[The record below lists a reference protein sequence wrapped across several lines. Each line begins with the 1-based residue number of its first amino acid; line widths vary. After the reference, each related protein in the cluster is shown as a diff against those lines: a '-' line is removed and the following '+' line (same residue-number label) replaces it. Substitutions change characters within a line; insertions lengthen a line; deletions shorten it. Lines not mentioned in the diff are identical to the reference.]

1 MILRA
6 FFSALLRPIILALS
20 LAASWF
26 GGRKAAQTDAKIV
39 ELEQYANTRR
49 KLDEVGRMSDADAAR
64 AWLRERGKSKRDL

>member
-6 FFSALLRPIILALS
+6 FFSALLRPILHALS

-26 GGRKAAQTDAKIV
+26 GGRKAAQADAKIV

>member
-6 FFSALLRPIILALS
+6 FFSALLRPILHVFS

-26 GGRKAAQTDAKIV
+26 GGRKSAQTDAKIV
-39 ELEQYANTRR
+39 ELQEYANTRR

-64 AWLRERGKSKRDL
+64 AWLRERSKR